1 MTHILKSIAFTLQF
15 LTIRTYLFY
24 RVHKYV
30 ALYIAKIYTLLF
42 FKFSVYIKDISIKTV
57 ILYTSFSIT

>member
-24 RVHKYV
+24 RVHKYI
-30 ALYIAKIYTLLF
+30 ALYIAKY
-42 FKFSVYIKDISIKTV
+42 
-57 ILYTSFSIT
+57 ILYYSLSFLYI